1 MQQQI
6 GSVANTPGADW
17 PQDQQGTASQ
27 ALAFGPAQP
36 FGPSPAPS
44 YAQLLGQPQAPS
56 YAQILGQPQAPSYAP
71 PYGQPPAQPYAQ
83 PFGQPAGQPY
93 AQPQPQTY
101 VQPYTLPEAQP
112 FGQQQAFP
120 LAQPQPQPYAPPQA
134 QAPPVPPVSAPV
146 APGAAGGANAQQP
159 TPQQQFARHL
169 TGIARTLEQAL
180 PSYQLTIS
188 VLLDVSVS
196 AKADSVAGVPALLEQ
211 LQQAAFTH
219 YAALGAIRRFLV
231 GEATPDVLASLA
243 VGVNKL
249 ISLHS
254 KTRSQWEQTLASA
267 PADVR
272 TALSPLNQV
281 ITGAES
287 LLKQAATG
295 VQQAV
300 GPQIWAAAQ
309 ARAAEAAAE

>member
-6 GSVANTPGADW
+6 GSAANIMGADW

-27 ALAFGPAQP
+27 ALAFGP
-36 FGPSPAPS
+36 GPAPS
-44 YAQLLGQPQAPS
+44 YAQLAGQPQAPS
-56 YAQILGQPQAPSYAP
+56 YAQILGQPQAPAYAP
-71 PYGQPPAQPYAQ
+71 PFGQPQAQPYAP

-93 AQPQPQTY
+93 GQPQPQTY
-101 VQPYTLPEAQP
+101 VQPYTMPEVQP
-112 FGQQQAFP
+112 FGQQQALP
-120 LAQPQPQPYAPPQA
+120 MGQPQPQPYAPPQT
-134 QAPPVPPVSAPV
+134 QAPPVPPVSAPI
-146 APGAAGGANAQQP
+146 APGGAGGANAQP

-180 PSYQLTIS
+180 PSFQLTIS

-196 AKADSVAGVPALLEQ
+196 PKAESVNGLPALLEQ
-211 LQQAAFTH
+211 LQEAAFTH

-231 GEATPDVLASLA
+231 GETTPDVLASLA
-243 VGVNKL
+243 VGVSRL

-254 KTRSQWEQTLASA
+254 RTRAQWEQALGGA
-267 PADVR
+267 PGDVR
-272 TALSPLNQV
+272 SALTPLTQV
-281 ITGAES
+281 INSAES

-300 GPQIWAAAQ
+300 GPQVWAAAQ